1 MLKLLLLVA
10 VVVMD
15 LVVVAVVASSMR
27 VMSPYHQQVVQET
40 MEHILL

>member
-1 MLKLLLLVA
+1 MPKLLLLVA
-10 VVVMD
+10 VAVTD

-27 VMSPYHQQVVQET
+27 VMLRYLQQVVQEA